1 MNVCSYCGLVSMFA
15 SSHNCT
21 GVVASIDDARTLSAD
36 HAVTT
41 LNAENRALTAEVA
54 RLTEDLANARDWQA
68 WDDMTAE
75 LDTLRAKFDASQTAL
90 AVAIQRLQQ
99 HQALT

>member
-21 GVVASIDDARTLSAD
+21 KVASIDDARTLSAD
-36 HAVTT
+36 QAVTT
-41 LNAENRALTAEVA
+41 LNTENRALTAEVA

-75 LDTLRAKFDASQTAL
+75 LDTLRAKFDASQAAL